1 MRTYSLS
8 GDDNGTY
15 MWGSSTT
22 LQHAAPDLKV
32 CEACGTKLDAAL
44 VRPTYECGKCRLDA
58 SSTYDNYLIVSAAF
72 RDVVIG
78 RDLTGARFT
87 VLPAAPGFYVLDA
100 PNIVAFDVERRRTH
114 FAKHCDTCNRYL
126 EVAGAT
132 PAFAAAATESSAAT
146 AAVPRRM
153 SCRRPPLAEATR
165 VPSLR
170 TRGSR

>member
-1 MRTYSLS
+1 
-8 GDDNGTY
+8 

-132 PAFAAAATESSAAT
+132 PAYLRELPRADFSSTDILFGSGNELQPLKIISDRARQALEAARLKGLCV
-146 AAVPRRM
+146 VPVQ
-153 SCRRPPLAEATR
+153 A
-165 VPSLR
+165 
-170 TRGSR
+170 